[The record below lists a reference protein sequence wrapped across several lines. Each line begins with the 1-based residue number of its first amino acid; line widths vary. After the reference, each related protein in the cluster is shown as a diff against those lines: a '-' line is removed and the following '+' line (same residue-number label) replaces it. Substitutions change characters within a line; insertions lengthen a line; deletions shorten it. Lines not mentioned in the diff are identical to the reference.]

1 VIVFG
6 SKIVVIFFTL
16 ILFYL
21 VITIASTYPSDI
33 KGLVT
38 DFLVESI
45 AKLFACDSFFIVL
58 ILLLKWFVCL

>member
-21 VITIASTYPSDI
+21 VITIASTCPSDI
-33 KGLVT
+33 NGLVT

-45 AKLFACDSFFIVL
+45 AKLCACDSFFIVL